1 MTGVRRRVGAVP
13 ARVAPGQIP
22 PRLLR
27 QRVGHE
33 IEPTRAPRLA
43 AQQPREGHPA
53 ARPKAIAVDRLVG
66 IVRAGRQ
73 VPAIETNKRRE
84 RVAIDFDQAPAGE
97 ARGTAAEV
105 GGGRQFIPP
114 RSSRRS
120 CRRAWPRS
128 GRWRRPRRR
137 RSAASRH
144 GAPCSRAP
152 ARAPRYR
159 PICRHAAA
167 RRFP

>member
-33 IEPTRAPRLA
+33 IEPMRAPRLA

-53 ARPKAIAVDRLVG
+53 ARPQAIAVDRLVG
-66 IVRAGRQ
+66 VVRAGRQ
-73 VPAIETNKRRE
+73 MPAMKTDQRRE
-84 RVAIDFDQAPAGE
+84 RVAIRLDQPPTGE

-105 GGGRQFIPP
+105 GGGRQLIPP
-114 RSSRRS
+114 RPW
-120 CRRAWPRS
+120 RRAWPRS

-137 RSAASRH
+137 RSTASRR
-144 GAPCSRAP
+144 GAPYSRAL

-159 PICRHAAA
+159 PICLHAAA

>member
-1 MTGVRRRVGAVP
+1 MSGVRPRIGP
-13 ARVAPGQIP
+13 APASEAPRHIP
-22 PRLLR
+22 PCLLR

-33 IEPTRAPRLA
+33 IEPVGAPRMA
-43 AQQPREGHPA
+43 AQQSRQSHPA
-53 ARPKAIAVDRLVG
+53 AGPQAEALDRLVS

-97 ARGTAAEV
+97 ARSAAAEV
-105 GGGRQFIPP
+105 GDGRQFILP

-137 RSAASRH
+137 RSRASRR
-144 GAPCSRAP
+144 GALCSRAP
-152 ARAPRYR
+152 ARVLRYR

-167 RRFP
+167 CRFP